1 LFSGGAHL
9 FAEREFLHT
18 GRRDFTPRER
28 GMMKLGTFTKLFPAA
43 LLIFA
48 FSLSGVAALA
58 EDQPASEV
66 VAEVAGQKITLG
78 DLEGHSTDNMN
89 RARSQLVQAHI
100 AMYQAERS
108 ALDQEIDKR
117 ILSEAAAREHLTGD
131 ELLKREATKRVK
143 DPTEETIKIF
153 YLASGQK
160 DPYDVVRPKIISSIR
175 SLEEK
180 QAADNYVA
188 ELRAK
193 QEVKVNL
200 LPPRQEVAVGET
212 PAVGPSDAPVT
223 VVEFADYQCPYCRQE
238 EPTVRRLREQ
248 FKDRVRVSYRDFP
261 LPMHQNA
268 HKAAEASRCAGEQGA
283 YWPYHDRLF
292 SGSADDLADA
302 GLKSM
307 ARQLKLD
314 GSKFDKCLDSSAEA
328 ANVDKDFNFG
338 KGLGITGTP
347 TMYIN
352 GYTVSGAASFDTLSQ
367 LVEQIDASG
376 EKKAASAETKP
387 QAKAAVK
394 ASAQTALLN

>member
-1 LFSGGAHL
+1 
-9 FAEREFLHT
+9 
-18 GRRDFTPRER
+18 
-28 GMMKLGTFTKLFPAA
+28 
-43 LLIFA
+43 
-48 FSLSGVAALA
+48 
-58 EDQPASEV
+58 
-66 VAEVAGQKITLG
+66 
-78 DLEGHSTDNMN
+78 
-89 RARSQLVQAHI
+89 LVQAHI

-212 PAVGPSDAPVT
+212 PTVGPADAPVT

-248 FKDRVRVSYRDFP
+248 FKDRVKVSYRDFP

-268 HKAAEASRCAGEQGA
+268 HKAAEASRCAGEQDA

-302 GLKSM
+302 GLKSI

-314 GSKFDKCLDSSAEA
+314 GPKFDKCLDSSAEA

-367 LVEQIDASG
+367 LVEQIDAGG
-376 EKKAASAETKP
+376 EKKAASAEIKP

-394 ASAQTALLN
+394 GGAQTALLN